1 MVAATAL
8 GLLVWNNLVGA
19 GGWHARHY
27 VSANLTATAT
37 LLMVAGARGVSAD
50 ELGLS
55 PDKAAAGAR
64 RGLVISGLV
73 TAALATAAL
82 SPRHR
87 QWLEDAR
94 IAGMSNRAV
103 AYHAAVRIPLGT
115 VVWEE
120 TAFRAV
126 LPVLLRRVMP
136 VSAATAANSVLF
148 GLWHVRP
155 TLDALRL
162 NGAPTGATRRSA
174 ALVGALGVTALGDVL
189 LSRLQRETGSLL
201 APALVHLASN
211 SGGTIASA
219 VASRGGDEL
228 RHDQGAA
235 RTSGSRPGGRTG
247 GP

>member
-1 MVAATAL
+1 MVVATAL

-19 GGWHARHY
+19 GRWHAHHY
-27 VSANLTATAT
+27 VSANLRATAT
-37 LLMVAGARGVSAD
+37 LLMVARARGVRAS

-55 PDKAAAGAR
+55 PAQAVTGAR
-64 RGLVISGLV
+64 RGAVVSGLV

-87 QWLEDAR
+87 HWLEDGR
-94 IAGMSNRAV
+94 IAGMSKGEV
-103 AYHAAVRIPLGT
+103 AYHAAVRVPLGT

-126 LPVLLRRVMP
+126 LPALLRRVMP
-136 VSAATAANSVLF
+136 ERAGRVANSVLF

-155 TLDALRL
+155 TMDALRL
-162 NGAPTGATRRSA
+162 NGAPIGVTRRSA
-174 ALVGALGVTALGDVL
+174 AVVGAIGVTALGDVL

-211 SGGTIASA
+211 SGGTVAAA
-219 VASRGGDEL
+219 VAGRGGE
-228 RHDQGAA
+228 AA
-235 RTSGSRPGGRTG
+235 PVPQRRVT
-247 GP
+247 